1 MSVKS
6 EDVIRLQLSRRA
18 GICGHIHPLE
28 QGLTCLYCR
37 YVLTAVRDGERDKRI
52 YERCVCDEL
61 SHPLVCVCTLRLIHL
76 TNDPPR
82 YIINGWLT
90 RAYLVH
96 HALVPFEC
104 ATIMAR
110 NPFLVE
116 METLLRVN
124 MLFSWLRGDFGPLDD
139 FKITTADIIDVWTEL
154 LGVAFYPHGVMFPSR
169 LRFYINK
176 EKEFW
181 DEVLTGDYRVFPT
194 PPKKPKGRAIL
205 NY

>member
-1 MSVKS
+1 MSVGR
-6 EDVIRLQLSRRA
+6 EDNVRLQLARRA

-28 QGLTCLYCR
+28 QGVTCLYCR
-37 YVLTAVRDGERDKRI
+37 YVLTCVQQVDEERDLRI
-52 YERCVCDEL
+52 L
-61 SHPLVCVCTLRLIHL
+61 
-76 TNDPPR
+76 NR

-90 RAYLVH
+90 RAYLIH
-96 HALVPFEC
+96 HAIVPFEC
-104 ATIMAR
+104 GTIMAR

-124 MLFSWLRGDFGPLDD
+124 MLYNWLRGDYGPLDD
-139 FKITTADIIDVWTEL
+139 FTITTTDVIDVWVEL

-169 LRFYINK
+169 LRFYTNK

-181 DEVLTGDYRVFPT
+181 DEVKSGDYRVFP
-194 PPKKPKGRAIL
+194 PASKKPKGRAIM